1 MLIGRM
7 ALPSFLAPAERLFDC
22 RNHPT
27 NSAFFYPSF
36 PNSMSTDGEK
46 SGNITIGEGVTVTGT
61 LSVPGKATINGWIQG
76 ELTADELTVG
86 TEGKV
91 VGKVTV
97 RIADIHGSTH
107 DSIAATEQLTIRT
120 TGQVH
125 GTATYGRIEIARGGM
140 MVGKVGPFD
149 PAADAASP
157 KAPDL
162 PSGLLDLAGSITAAP
177 GLVIVRSA

>member
-1 MLIGRM
+1 
-7 ALPSFLAPAERLFDC
+7 
-22 RNHPT
+22 
-27 NSAFFYPSF
+27 
-36 PNSMSTDGEK
+36 MSTDGEK

-91 VGKVTV
+91 VGKVVV

-107 DSIAATEQLTIRT
+107 DSISATEQLTIRS

-125 GTATYGRIEIARGGM
+125 GTASYGKIEIARGGV
-140 MVGKVGPFD
+140 MVGKIGPSESMSA
-149 PAADAASP
+149 PASA
-157 KAPDL
+157 KGLDL
-162 PSGLLDLAGSITAAP
+162 PSGFLDLPATASDEKDPVA
-177 GLVIVRSA
+177 IRA